1 MTRPGVGPN
10 QRSPFASF
18 FGPASVAVIGAT
30 DREGS
35 VGGTVLKNL
44 LTGTYKGRVF
54 AVNPRR
60 AEIRGLPCYPMI
72 AAVPEAVDLAVVVT
86 PAETV
91 PGIVRECVNARAKAI
106 VVISAGFKEKGAEGQ
121 ALEQQIQA

>member
-1 MTRPGVGPN
+1 
-10 QRSPFASF
+10 
-18 FGPASVAVIGAT
+18 
-30 DREGS
+30 
-35 VGGTVLKNL
+35 
-44 LTGTYKGRVF
+44 
-54 AVNPRR
+54 
-60 AEIRGLPCYPMI
+60 MI